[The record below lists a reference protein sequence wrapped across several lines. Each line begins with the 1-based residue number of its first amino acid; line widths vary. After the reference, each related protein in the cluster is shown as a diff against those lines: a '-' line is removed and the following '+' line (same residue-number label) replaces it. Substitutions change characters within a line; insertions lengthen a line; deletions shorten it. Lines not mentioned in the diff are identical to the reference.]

1 MLCGW
6 VTIVSRTMPDTA
18 LFPAMIK
25 LSRRR
30 CVVVGAGKVA
40 AAKIKGLLSCGA
52 QVTVISP
59 EAGSS
64 IRSQARQGK
73 LVWRKKSFSPR
84 DIAGAFLVIAA
95 TDSTAV
101 NAAVFRSCQARRVL
115 CNSVDD
121 PAHCDF
127 FYPAVVRR
135 GPLQIAISTSGR
147 SPALAARLR
156 RELARQFGPEWS
168 GLVESVGERRREIL
182 KTTSG
187 VQKDELLR
195 RIALSGS
202 PKPR

>member
-1 MLCGW
+1 
-6 VTIVSRTMPDTA
+6 MPDTA